1 LLLIFVA
8 VLLVSANAEAVIT
21 TVGSNADTYMRDATV
36 RGAYLFMDIRGAASD
51 FGGYLCFD
59 LSSLNIATISSTT
72 LTLTKANLASRND
85 TITTGRFALYG
96 LDNVAGNTPQNW
108 DESTLSETGTNPVGF
123 EWSDN
128 WGDPL
133 VNVTNLDMED
143 VPGITET
150 VVNGGAE
157 GGTVSV
163 IGAPL
168 VSFIQGRVNDNG
180 LVTFII
186 KNDDSADRGYGLAT
200 KEHGTESYRPVLTL
214 DYTEIP
220 EPATI
225 ALLGLGGLSLLR
237 IRKRR

>member
-51 FGGYLCFD
+51 FGGYLRFD
-59 LSSLNIATISSTT
+59 LSGFGSIEVLNAT
-72 LTLTKANLASRND
+72 LTLTKVNLASRND
-85 TITTGRFALYG
+85 TMTTGRFALYG

-108 DESTLSETGTNPVGF
+108 DESTLSETGTDPVGN

-133 VNVTNLDMED
+133 VDVTNLDMED

-150 VVNGGAE
+150 VVNGGSE

-168 VSFIQGRVNDNG
+168 VGFIQGRVNDNG

-186 KNDDSADRGYGLAT
+186 KNDDTADRGYGLAT
-200 KEHGTESYRPVLTL
+200 REHGTENYRPILTVE
-214 DYTEIP
+214 YIP

-225 ALLGLGGLSLLR
+225 ALLGLGGLSLSR